1 MSTTPIDSYL
11 KGLDYSVV
19 QQCMHCGMCL
29 PTCPT
34 YDITKLERH
43 SPRGRIALM
52 RAIADDRMQPTAA
65 FADEMSYC
73 LGCLACKTA
82 CPADVDYPL
91 LFEMA
96 RAEVERSGVRTGLLR
111 KVIRFSILRVLF
123 SRQWLLHLL
132 GRSLY
137 YYRVS
142 GLQGLIR
149 KSRVLRLLPDRL
161 QYMERMSPD
170 MQAQF
175 SHQLIAVNETP
186 SASPQKYKVGLLTG
200 CVQDMMYAD
209 VNRDT
214 ATVLLD
220 AGCAVFTPRAQLCC
234 GSLHAHNGEYQLS
247 KDYARKL
254 IDQFDLNQ
262 LDAIISNAG
271 GCGSHLRHY
280 DRLLADDP
288 AYAEKASQW
297 SAKFKDVHEWLVS
310 IDYQPSGDG
319 TVTQRLTYHD
329 SCHLAHGQGIVQQP
343 RQLLS
348 AVPGLV
354 LIELPEANTCCGSAG
369 VYNLTQP
376 DTAAELALR
385 KLANIRKT
393 GCTTVATANPGC
405 LLQLQKFAE
414 QAGHTLEVVHPV
426 SVLARAIRQRG
437 KPPANQ
443 RIELG
448 LNREK

>member
-1 MSTTPIDSYL
+1 MSHTHTPVDSYL

-52 RAIADDRMQPTAA
+52 RAIADDKLDVTKT

-82 CPADVDYPL
+82 CPAGVDYPQ

-96 RAEVERSGVRTGLLR
+96 RAEVERSGVKDNLPRRLVRWAT
-111 KVIRFSILRVLF
+111 LRVLF
-123 SRQWLLHLL
+123 GNQKLLHLF

-137 YYRVS
+137 FYKASGVQKLLRKS
-142 GLQGLIR
+142 GLLKI
-149 KSRVLRLLPDRL
+149 LPKRL
-161 QYMERMSPD
+161 QQMERMTPD
-170 MQAQF
+170 MQAKF
-175 SHQLIAVNETP
+175 SHQLIRETEIP
-186 SASPQKYKVGLLTG
+186 SDVAASYTVGLLTG

-214 ATVLLD
+214 MEVLVNARCTVL
-220 AGCAVFTPRAQLCC
+220 TPRGQLCC
-234 GSLHAHNGEYQLS
+234 GSLHGHNGEHELA

-254 IDQFDLNQ
+254 IDQFDLNTV
-262 LDAIISNAG
+262 DAIITNAG

-288 AYAEKASQW
+288 DYAEKAKQW
-297 SAKFKDVHEWLVS
+297 SAKLMDIHEWLS
-310 IDYQPSGDG
+310 EINYQPKLPAD
-319 TVTQRLTYHD
+319 RANAPERRRITYHD

-343 RQLLS
+343 RKLLQ
-348 AVPGLV
+348 ALPNFELV
-354 LIELPEANTCCGSAG
+354 ELPESNWCCGSAG

-376 DTAAELALR
+376 DTAAELAER
-385 KLANIRKT
+385 KIDNIEKT
-393 GCTTVATANPGC
+393 GCLTVATANPGC

-414 QAGHTLEVVHPV
+414 MRGLRLDVRHPI
-426 SVLARAIRQRG
+426 SLIAESIR
-437 KPPANQ
+437 PTTSYS
-443 RIELG
+443 
-448 LNREK
+448 